1 VRELALALMLAA
13 GSAAA
18 QAPLPEPLTATP
30 GDAERGR
37 AIAAS
42 RQQGLCVLC
51 HAAPL
56 PDPHLQGNLGPDLAG
71 VGARLTVQQLRARL
85 LDPRGANPES
95 IMPAYGTLPATQQL
109 QRVPASL
116 QGRPLLTPQ
125 QIEDVVAWLASLK

>member
-1 VRELALALMLAA
+1 VALFVAVPCAA
-13 GSAAA
+13 V
-18 QAPLPEPLTATP
+18 EP

-71 VGARLTVQQLRARL
+71 VATRLSVPQLRARL
-85 LDPRGANPES
+85 LDPRGANPDS
-95 IMPAYGTLPATQQL
+95 IMPAYGALPATQPL
-109 QRVPASL
+109 QRVPTSL
-116 QGRPLLTPQ
+116 QGRPLLQPQ
-125 QIEDVVAWLASLK
+125 QIEDVVAWLATLK